1 MQFTHKNE
9 AFCIV
14 AQMQIG
20 NAVMA
25 DVDNNIR
32 ALKWLCSFRRSR
44 GAASLCLLMDQVCLQ
59 TGCEFGWVG
68 LPPAQSCFAVSHQH
82 QKSGVGQCYV
92 ALRVQ

>member
-1 MQFTHKNE
+1 MKPFVLLPRCKL
-9 AFCIV
+9 A
-14 AQMQIG
+14 

-68 LPPAQSCFAVSHQH
+68 MPPVQNCFAVSHQH
-82 QKSGVGQCYV
+82 QKSGVRQCYV

>member
-32 ALKWLCSFRRSR
+32 ALKWLCSFRRNR

-68 LPPAQSCFAVSHQH
+68 MPPAQSCFAVSRQH
-82 QKSGVGQCYV
+82 QKSGGGQCYV
-92 ALRVQ
+92 ALRV

>member
-32 ALKWLCSFRRSR
+32 ALKWLCSFRRNR
-44 GAASLCLLMDQVCLQ
+44 GAASLCLLMDQVC
-59 TGCEFGWVG
+59 EFGWVG
-68 LPPAQSCFAVSHQH
+68 TPAAQSCFAVSHQH
-82 QKSGVGQCYV
+82 QKSGGGQCYV
-92 ALRVQ
+92 ALRV